1 MECLKKLQVLMPCL
15 GQMRETINETM
26 GSLLVKAIKV
36 RGGIPTLDMTR
47 KQCFVFYDGSNP
59 SNIANFSQWCNGSTP
74 SIDLGGF
81 KL

>member
-26 GSLLVKAIKV
+26 GSLLVKTIKV
-36 RGGIPTLDMTR
+36 HGGIPTLDMTR

-59 SNIANFSQWCNGSTP
+59 SNIAIFSQWCNGSTP
-74 SIDLGGF
+74 SIGLGGF